1 MVSTQSDA
9 LVFPCWLWE
18 RHRLKNEQCSES
30 RKPFN
35 SSYCLAQ
42 PLSSSPVDHAQ
53 QLQKQQTHESVALCI
68 CREGGKEHVHQH
80 REVIQ
85 RFPCC
90 KFYSLDHFRSNFYSL
105 LHEWSCLLHVLEIDK
120 NCRIIAANWTNG
132 SSSVSLFTSAN
143 MNCQVPLKERD
154 TESNITNE
162 PKRLL
167 NVWKHLVH
175 DATLSNLLNR
185 SSGNIIWFVRYHL
198 KNGIAVTAEGHEES
212 LRVLAHHIL
221 SGSMGSIQ
229 EEEKF
234 FLFCC
239 SVFCQNAP
247 WPTSS

>member
-1 MVSTQSDA
+1 MLWYFHAGCEKGTGLKMSSTVRAGNRSTHHTALLNLCPPLLLTMHSNSRNSRHMNLWHCVSA
-9 LVFPCWLWE
+9 
-18 RHRLKNEQCSES
+18 K
-30 RKPFN
+30 
-35 SSYCLAQ
+35 
-42 PLSSSPVDHAQ
+42 
-53 QLQKQQTHESVALCI
+53 
-68 CREGGKEHVHQH
+68 REGGKEHVHQH

-105 LHEWSCLLHVLEIDK
+105 LYEWSCLLHVLEIDK